1 MSVLQSVN
9 SPRDYSILALRF
21 QTACE
26 FTMRRERNSWND
38 L

>member
-1 MSVLQSVN
+1 MYVLQSVN
-9 SPRDYSILALRF
+9 SPRDYTI

-26 FTMRRERNSWND
+26 FTMRRERNSRDD